1 MSTEEL
7 NCDEIVELV
16 TAYLENAL
24 DEHTRHRVEQHL
36 ATCSGCD
43 RYLEQIR
50 RTIAELGRLPAEHLS
65 SQARADLLTAFHGW
79 RSGQPERSS
88 PD

>member
-1 MSTEEL
+1 MSIDDL

-24 DEHTRHRVEQHL
+24 DEQTRRRFEQHL
-36 ATCSGCD
+36 ATCTGCD

-50 RTIAELGRLPAEHLS
+50 RTIAELGRLPPEHLS
-65 SQARADLLTAFHGW
+65 DQARADLLNAFRGW
-79 RSGQPERSS
+79 PSR
-88 PD
+88 